1 MGGVILENTQKV
13 RVDSERSWMSEAA
26 ATFFGKESALLEP
39 IPGQAHWQTGLVEE
53 AVHGLWATMTATVM
67 EHPDMGAH
75 ECLAR
80 AVAASCA
87 RENVRRY
94 SPPHHALGRA
104 PDLDGRFYSPEYE
117 SYPAIQA
124 ELVDETYGNNIKR
137 VQDSQVNFLR
147 WTYQNRVSRALNS
160 KDRKAHVFLP
170 GTYVY
175 YWHKDERETK
185 NHSRALLELSAQKSG
200 EKMNKKDPQDNFP

>member
-1 MGGVILENTQKV
+1 MISTWNNG
-13 RVDSERSWMSEAA
+13 WCY
-26 ATFFGKESALLEP
+26 FGKHPKSACRQRKVLDVRSCSNLLRQ
-39 IPGQAHWQTGLVEE
+39 GKCLAGTDSR
-53 AVHGLWATMTATVM
+53 TSS
-67 EHPDMGAH
+67 

-104 PDLDGRFYSPEYE
+104 PDLDGRFYTPAYE